1 MPVSEE
7 RLAYIRE
14 LSNDERVDRTD
25 TTDFAD
31 ADWDRFNAEL
41 DAETLAFCRDNQDPE
56 ELHAF
61 ASTWNWDS
69 GHAVLEEILG
79 NPACEAATALLIYW
93 YAAPE
98 HYLQF
103 ADSAALAAVGD
114 DPDDVMGFLARLE
127 ARYVRSDF
135 PVGSLGFDPAHPEGE
150 GSVYSLVGV
159 CDDQRARWVRTI
171 PEVMYR
177 PVKGSGSRL

>member
-25 TTDFAD
+25 TTAFTD
-31 ADWDRFNAEL
+31 ADWDRFTAEL
-41 DAETLAFCRDNQDPE
+41 HAESLAFCRDNRDPE

-61 ASTWNWDS
+61 VSTWNWDA
-69 GHAVLEEILG
+69 GHGVLEEIIN
-79 NPACEAATALLIYW
+79 NPACEAATALQIYW

-103 ADSAALAAVGD
+103 ANSAAMESVGG
-114 DPDDVMGFLARLE
+114 DPDDTLGFLGRLE
-127 ARYVRSDF
+127 ARYIRGDF
-135 PVGSLGFDPAHPEGE
+135 PVGSLAFDPDNPEGE
-150 GSVYSLVGV
+150 GSGYSLVGV
-159 CDDQRARWVRTI
+159 YDDKRALWVRTI
-171 PEVMYR
+171 PDVMYR
-177 PVKGSGSRL
+177 PVKSSS